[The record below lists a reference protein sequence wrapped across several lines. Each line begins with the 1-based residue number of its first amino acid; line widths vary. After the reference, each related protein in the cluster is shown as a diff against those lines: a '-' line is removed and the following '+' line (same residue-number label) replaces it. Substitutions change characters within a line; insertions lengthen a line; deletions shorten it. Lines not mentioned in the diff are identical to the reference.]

1 MSDYEFDFGGSAGPF
16 LRWHPR
22 ATEAGDIAAGQWSL
36 RSPGGERTH
45 VESMTRAFVFDVPSP
60 QTGWERSGGAPGVA
74 PEREWGNSPAKLPKR
89 PGPDWSKA
97 LSVRI
102 GLSSDSAAWWTQG
115 GAGAWGGLSNIMRI
129 LKPLYGTHAPKL
141 PVLRM
146 TGALRTDKGRG
157 ATQVPTFELVR
168 WITRPAILEDGA
180 VLDGGDAFD
189 APFIG
194 PSAAASPPAAPW
206 DDGDPFAD
214 LLPDQPK
221 HATRPTAEQFAAKGS
236 NDWAS

>member
-1 MSDYEFDFGGSAGPF
+1 MM
-16 LRWHPR
+16 H
-22 ATEAGDIAAGQWSL
+22 
-36 RSPGGERTH
+36 
-45 VESMTRAFVFDVPSP
+45 AFVFDVPSL

-74 PEREWGNSPAKLPKR
+74 PERGWGESPARLPKR

-102 GLSSDSAAWWTQG
+102 GLSATSAAWWTQG

-129 LKPLYGTHAPKL
+129 IKPLYGAQAPRV

-146 TGALRTDKGRG
+146 TGAVRTDKGRG

-168 WITRPAILEDGA
+168 WITRPAILDEDNA
-180 VLDGGDAFD
+180 ALDGVDLFD

-194 PSAAASPPAAPW
+194 PAKPAASPAASPW
-206 DDGDPFAD
+206 DDDARAFEDPFAD
-214 LLPDQPK
+214 LPGKPV
-221 HATRPTAEQFAAKGS
+221 TGS
-236 NDWAS
+236 TDNWAS

>member
-36 RSPGGERTH
+36 RSPGGERTLIGSITH
-45 VESMTRAFVFDVPSP
+45 AFVFDVPSL
-60 QTGWERSGGAPGVA
+60 QTGWERSGGAPGIA
-74 PEREWGNSPAKLPKR
+74 PEREWGKSPARLPKR
-89 PGPDWSKA
+89 PGPDWSRA

-102 GLSSDSAAWWTQG
+102 GLTSDSAAWWTQG

-129 LKPLYGTHAPKL
+129 IKPLYGSHAPKL

-157 ATQVPTFELVR
+157 ATQVPTFELVQVPTFELVR
-168 WITRPAILEDGA
+168 WITRPPILDEDSA
-180 VLDGGDAFD
+180 VLDSGDPFD

-194 PSAAASPPAAPW
+194 PSKPSPW
-206 DDGDPFAD
+206 DDGPFAD
-214 LLPDQPK
+214 LLGDSPHTPV
-221 HATRPTAEQFAAKGS
+221 
-236 NDWAS
+236 